1 MIISPPFLPAPIA
14 GESDEAFL
22 DRAMVGG
29 IPGDGGFPLSF
40 DLNWHGGIHL
50 TAPQEAGA
58 PLPVR
63 AIADGTV
70 VYFRKPTEE
79 SSNPEHPLHYMDG
92 WTDDGCIVLKHET
105 EIGEGDNAK
114 VVYYSIYMH
123 LSKINLA
130 NPSVGQVVYR
140 KDSIGEAGKIYGKAG
155 RIHFEIIADQT
166 QIANL
171 TGRTTRELD
180 YQSGNGR
187 TDSCWGD
194 MYFFVPPELLAYSA
208 PPTNRTQA
216 ENTSAVAYR
225 CPAMPAATTQEGA
238 TSTESAPAQVTPD
251 GYEWAAASQLQH
263 GIFVRMSYEKGQ
275 CKLTSYYLSGDVI
288 GTQEEEA
295 DFEYNLYSKAST
307 LYPQS
312 PSAGY
317 ELLRFGRV
325 LGPDI
330 LRPTDAAHWRQIKVP
345 GKSGEESRG
354 AWVNLNAPT
363 VTKFSDADFPHWQGW
378 YLVDDDTDKDSHCQS
393 AFIRNLLN
401 LDEGKVV
408 ADNGDAVSIATSPA
422 YDALSP
428 DEQKKLSE
436 RYVRERTLN
445 MSRLTSSETQSRIR
459 RLVCKFPTEWSAN
472 DFDDRY
478 GWLQKVAEGGPLTSD
493 QYGKLK
499 RHQEALAFWKNVN
512 LDQVI
517 KKHWHFP
524 PRYFIQ
530 VFRKCGWLSKKE
542 LTQIIPKNI
551 IRKPGSHNSN
561 THGVWEQPNINYAIN
576 FINTHLLEINKS
588 LQKFLITT
596 PMRQACF
603 FGNSTQETGWF
614 RYMKESNGNSPTL
627 HSGWYGR
634 GLLQLTNP
642 NGNLGNGNNN
652 YYKYFK
658 FLGRTPVVPASA
670 NEIAWRNEIGET
682 SRHACHSAGAYWVW
696 PNKSAPTASNPDRPL
711 VGNTNLY
718 ADTPATNSR
727 RTIQTNAGIKTWYFN
742 QSFTNCATAV
752 NYPSTTGSPSP
763 NMNGLVDRS
772 TAFINALIVLA
783 DRPTF
788 GTTTDALSDTP
799 EDYIRRETQ

>member
-225 CPAMPAATTQEGA
+225 CPAMPAATMQEGA

-251 GYEWAAASQLQH
+251 GYEWAVASQLQH

-345 GKSGEESRG
+345 GKSGEESRS

-499 RHQEALAFWKNVN
+499 RHQEALAFWDKVTTTTARNN
-512 LDQVI
+512 Q
-517 KKHWHFP
+517 WHFP
-524 PRYFIQ
+524 PKDFIKI
-530 VFRKCGWLSKKE
+530 FRRCSWISKEEMVQLLPSTGLNISYSNAIKIISE
-542 LTQIIPKNI
+542 GQSSGNKIMPPKMWVALNKTRAKYKIDSVIRTAHFWGQI
-551 IRKPGSHNSN
+551 
-561 THGVWEQPNINYAIN
+561 V
-576 FINTHLLEINKS
+576 
-588 LQKFLITT
+588 
-596 PMRQACF
+596 
-603 FGNSTQETGWF
+603 QETGGLQTVREYASGTAYEGRADLGNTEPGDGARF
-614 RYMKESNGNSPTL
+614 R
-627 HSGWYGR
+627 GR
-634 GLLQLTNP
+634 GVIQLTGRALYTKYQTYKKANFTTEPNHLLIQSNSHIAADTSGYYWAAEKTRDRITNP
-642 NGNLGNGNNN
+642 PGAPNP
-652 YYKYFK
+652 YKWVLDGRININTRADEITFTDLNDSAAIRADVLNVTRQINRAALHLDHRTAYFK
-658 FLGRTPVVPASA
+658 
-670 NEIAWRNEIGET
+670 
-682 SRHACHSAGAYWVW
+682 HAY
-696 PNKSAPTASNPDRPL
+696 K
-711 VGNTNLY
+711 
-718 ADTPATNSR
+718 
-727 RTIQTNAGIKTWYFN
+727 
-742 QSFTNCATAV
+742 
-752 NYPSTTGSPSP
+752 
-763 NMNGLVDRS
+763 
-772 TAFINALIVLA
+772 
-783 DRPTF
+783 
-788 GTTTDALSDTP
+788 ALSDDTSDILAGSNLKP
-799 EDYIRRETQ
+799 

>member
-105 EIGEGDNAK
+105 EIGEGDDAK

-187 TDSCWGD
+187 PDSCWGD

-225 CPAMPAATTQEGA
+225 CPAMPAATMQEGA
-238 TSTESAPAQVTPD
+238 TSTGSAPAQVTPD
-251 GYEWAAASQLQH
+251 GYEWAVASQLQH

-288 GTQEEEA
+288 GMQEEEA

-345 GKSGEESRG
+345 GKSGEESRS

-499 RHQEALAFWKNVN
+499 RHQEALAFWDEVTTTKARNN
-512 LDQVI
+512 Q
-517 KKHWHFP
+517 WHFP
-524 PRYFIQ
+524 PKDFIKI
-530 VFRKCGWLSKKE
+530 FRRCSWISKEEMVQLLPSTGLSISYSNALKIISEGQSSGNKIMPPKMWIA
-542 LTQIIPKNI
+542 LNKTRAKYKIDSVIRTAHFWGQI
-551 IRKPGSHNSN
+551 
-561 THGVWEQPNINYAIN
+561 V
-576 FINTHLLEINKS
+576 
-588 LQKFLITT
+588 
-596 PMRQACF
+596 
-603 FGNSTQETGWF
+603 QETGGLQTVREYASGTAYEGRADLGNTEPGDGARF
-614 RYMKESNGNSPTL
+614 R
-627 HSGWYGR
+627 GR
-634 GLLQLTNP
+634 GVIQLTGRALYTKYQTYKKANFTTEPNHLLIQSNSHIAADTSGYYWAAEKTRDRITNP
-642 NGNLGNGNNN
+642 PGAPNP
-652 YYKYFK
+652 YKWVLDGRININTRADEITFTDLNDSAAIRADVLNVTRQINRAALHLDHRTAYFK
-658 FLGRTPVVPASA
+658 
-670 NEIAWRNEIGET
+670 
-682 SRHACHSAGAYWVW
+682 HAY
-696 PNKSAPTASNPDRPL
+696 K
-711 VGNTNLY
+711 
-718 ADTPATNSR
+718 
-727 RTIQTNAGIKTWYFN
+727 
-742 QSFTNCATAV
+742 
-752 NYPSTTGSPSP
+752 
-763 NMNGLVDRS
+763 
-772 TAFINALIVLA
+772 
-783 DRPTF
+783 
-788 GTTTDALSDTP
+788 ALSDDTSNILAGSNLKP
-799 EDYIRRETQ
+799 

>member
-225 CPAMPAATTQEGA
+225 CPAMPAATMQEGA

-251 GYEWAAASQLQH
+251 GYEWAVASQLQH

-345 GKSGEESRG
+345 GKSGEESRS

-445 MSRLTSSETQSRIR
+445 MSRLTSSETQPRIR

-499 RHQEALAFWKNVN
+499 KHQEALAFWETAN
-512 LDQVI
+512 I
-517 KKHWHFP
+517 KEIDGKHWHFNP
-524 PRYFIQ
+524 KDYIFAY
-530 VFRKCGWLSKKE
+530 RKCGWLSTKE
-542 LTQIIPKNI
+542 LAQCIPRNVIEQTRSQGQTVYPKSTISWSTALSRSERFKSPLNKTL
-551 IRKPGSHNSN
+551 RKYLISASKYRMSYFLANS
-561 THGVWEQPNINYAIN
+561 I
-576 FINTHLLEINKS
+576 
-588 LQKFLITT
+588 
-596 PMRQACF
+596 
-603 FGNSTQETGWF
+603 QETTYLSRTAEGGG
-614 RYMKESNGNSPTL
+614 STL
-627 HSGWYGR
+627 SYAPWYGR
-634 GLLQLTNP
+634 GMMQLTWE
-642 NGNLGNGNNN
+642 GN
-652 YYKYFK
+652 YKLYTK
-658 FLGRTPVVPASA
+658 FR
-670 NEIAWRNEIGET
+670 
-682 SRHACHSAGAYWVW
+682 
-696 PNKSAPTASNPDRPL
+696 
-711 VGNTNLY
+711 
-718 ADTPATNSR
+718 
-727 RTIQTNAGIKTWYFN
+727 
-742 QSFTNCATAV
+742 
-752 NYPSTTGSPSP
+752 TGSPSP
-763 NMNGLVDRS
+763 TLRDILESDLNHAAESAGFYWSSTAKDVNNSLCLNRYADIVPRMTIEQLSNVCENYSYPQKLCLTSLGSVNYYISHELELVARGVNTGNPNSTGTVNGLVPRRVVFS
-772 TAFINALIVLA
+772 NCLLVLTEYFFPENN
-783 DRPTF
+783 R
-788 GTTTDALSDTP
+788 TTPLP
-799 EDYIRRETQ
+799 ENIKRQTQ